1 MGTSIQKFLPFL
13 RQDVVAL
20 TYWTQTVVEVISSD
34 ACLNGVT
41 ALEGTAAGVTVL
53 EETGVGVTGLTRKGR
68 RGRNGRCGDAATIN
82 AATNSRLNDSSSFI
96 FAVEWFHIGGL
107 TLYRCCYGKYHQL
120 YCAPFSN

>member
-53 EETGVGVTGLTRKGR
+53 EETGVGVTVLTLTGVGVTGLTRKGR

-82 AATNSRLNDSSSFI
+82 AATSSRLNDSNSFI
-96 FAVEWFHIGGL
+96 FTVEWSS
-107 TLYRCCYGKYHQL
+107 
-120 YCAPFSN
+120 YCWTDFI